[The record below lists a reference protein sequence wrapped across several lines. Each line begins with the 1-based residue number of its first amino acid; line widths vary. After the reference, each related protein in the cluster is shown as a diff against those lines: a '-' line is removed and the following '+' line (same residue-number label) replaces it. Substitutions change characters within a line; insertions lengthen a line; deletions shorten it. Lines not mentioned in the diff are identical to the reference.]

1 MDHPLTSNLTNLH
14 AIDMVAASS
23 QPKTFTY
30 DTSLDLKLD
39 VYLPTSRQFTK
50 SGKVPVFIHFHGGGM
65 VTGSRN
71 DPFFPEWMNTILPA
85 KGFLVVSADYRL
97 LLPSTPADMIT
108 DVHTLFSYLS
118 ASSTPLDTWLSSL
131 DIALDVSRFV
141 VSGQSG
147 GNYPARAAA
156 TIPTVTPRPIAWF
169 NLFGQGS
176 DWLSDFWLSPQN
188 VLPYTPFF
196 EYDHTRAETL
206 VEQGGEKVVSDSP
219 YSTLQGGKVGDSTG
233 RNNLYVYFA
242 QTGLYVD
249 FLLSSPGIASK
260 LGAAPYTERLSLLP
274 PSLLPLLL
282 PLTASTPPTYVIHG
296 TSDHMV
302 PVTDS
307 YKLKDDLEKEGV
319 EVRVDWVEG
328 AEHGLLADDFGGMVE
343 GFDGVV
349 GRAVNWLEERVN

>member
-1 MDHPLTSNLTNLH
+1 
-14 AIDMVAASS
+14 MVATSL

-39 VYLPTSRQFTK
+39 VYLPTSRQSTK
-50 SGKVPVFIHFHGGGM
+50 NGKVPAFVHFHGGGM

-71 DPFFPEWMNTILPA
+71 DAFFPEWINTILPA

-97 LLPSTPADMIT
+97 LFPSTPADMVT

-118 ASSTPLDTWLSSL
+118 TSSTPLDTWLSSL
-131 DIALDVSRFV
+131 DIALDAGRFV

-156 TIPTVTPRPIAWF
+156 TNATVTPRPITWLS
-169 NLFGQGS
+169 LFGQGS

-196 EYDHTRAETL
+196 EYDQTRAKKL
-206 VEQGGEKVVSDSP
+206 VEQGGGKVVSDSA
-219 YSTLQGGKVGDSTG
+219 YLTLQGGKVGHTTG
-233 RNNLYVYFA
+233 RNNLYIHFA

-249 FLLSSPGIASK
+249 VLLSSPGIASK
-260 LGAAPYTERLSLLP
+260 LGTAPYTERLSLLP

-282 PLTASTPPTYVIHG
+282 PITASTPPTYIIHG

-302 PVTDS
+302 PIADS

-319 EVRVDWVEG
+319 QVRVDWVEG
-328 AEHGLLADDFGGMVE
+328 AEHGLLADDFGGLVE

-349 GRAVNWLEERVN
+349 GRVVKWLEKRVN